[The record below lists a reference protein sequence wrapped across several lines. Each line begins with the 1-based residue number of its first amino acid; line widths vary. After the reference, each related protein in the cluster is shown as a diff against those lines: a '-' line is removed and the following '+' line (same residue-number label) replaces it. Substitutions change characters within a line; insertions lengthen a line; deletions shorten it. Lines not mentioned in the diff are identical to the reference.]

1 MSEKKTPI
9 DKAVPEFW
17 KVARIPEAAPR
28 WSAGT
33 LLIIEE
39 VFGALNMP
47 MPMPL
52 IAMRVA
58 KAG

>member
-1 MSEKKTPI
+1 MDS
-9 DKAVPEFW
+9 AVPEFW
-17 KVARIPEAAPR
+17 NVARMPDAAPR

-47 MPMPL
+47 IPMPL
-52 IAMRVA
+52 IAIRIA
-58 KAG
+58 NEG